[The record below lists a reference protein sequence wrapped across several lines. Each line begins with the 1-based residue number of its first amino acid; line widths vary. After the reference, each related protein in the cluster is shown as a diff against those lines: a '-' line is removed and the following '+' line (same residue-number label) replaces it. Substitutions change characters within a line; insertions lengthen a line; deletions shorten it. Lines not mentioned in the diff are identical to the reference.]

1 LIKALLQISL
11 AVLGM
16 QQGASLLLIVFAIAL
31 LLTIL
36 IYLLGGKYSAKGRK
50 SEDKLSPYSCGE
62 DLPYEGELRVNL
74 ERFFIYAVYF
84 LIFDVIA
91 FTLVISFKI
100 SPIHAVS
107 YALITLIS
115 LIFMIKR

>member
-1 LIKALLQISL
+1 MQGEALL
-11 AVLGM
+11 
-16 QQGASLLLIVFAIAL
+16 LLVVFVTTL

-36 IYLLGGKYSAKGRK
+36 IYWVGGKYSAKGGK
-50 SEDKLSPYSCGE
+50 SEGKLSPYSCGE

-74 ERFFIYAVYF
+74 ERFLIYAVYF

-91 FTLVISFKI
+91 FMLVVSFKI
-100 SPIHAVS
+100 TPIHAVT

-115 LIFMIKR
+115 IIFMIKR

>member
-1 LIKALLQISL
+1 MQGEALL
-11 AVLGM
+11 
-16 QQGASLLLIVFAIAL
+16 LLVVFVTTL
-31 LLTIL
+31 PLTIL
-36 IYLLGGKYSAKGRK
+36 IYWLGGKYSAKGGK
-50 SEDKLSPYSCGE
+50 SEGKLSPYSCGE

-91 FTLVISFKI
+91 FMLVVSFKI
-100 SPIHAVS
+100 TPIHAVT

-115 LIFMIKR
+115 IIFMIKR

>member
-1 LIKALLQISL
+1 MQHEALLLFI
-11 AVLGM
+11 AFV
-16 QQGASLLLIVFAIAL
+16 IAL
-31 LLTIL
+31 LLTML
-36 IYLLGGKYSAKGRK
+36 IYWLGGRYSAKGRR
-50 SEDKLSPYSCGE
+50 SEGKLSPYSCGE

-115 LIFMIKR
+115 VIFMIKR

>member
-1 LIKALLQISL
+1 MQGEALL
-11 AVLGM
+11 
-16 QQGASLLLIVFAIAL
+16 LLVVFVTTL

-36 IYLLGGKYSAKGRK
+36 IYWVGGKYSAKGGK
-50 SEDKLSPYSCGE
+50 SEGKLSPYSCGE

-74 ERFFIYAVYF
+74 ERFLIYAVYF

-91 FTLVISFKI
+91 FMLVVSFKI
-100 SPIHAVS
+100 TPIHAVT

-115 LIFMIKR
+115 VIFMIKR

>member
-1 LIKALLQISL
+1 MQGEALL
-11 AVLGM
+11 
-16 QQGASLLLIVFAIAL
+16 LLVVFVTTL

-36 IYLLGGKYSAKGRK
+36 IYWLGGKYSAKGGK
-50 SEDKLSPYSCGE
+50 SEGKLSPYSCGE

>member
-1 LIKALLQISL
+1 MQGEALL
-11 AVLGM
+11 
-16 QQGASLLLIVFAIAL
+16 LLVVFATTL

-36 IYLLGGKYSAKGRK
+36 IYWLGGKYSAKGGK
-50 SEDKLSPYSCGE
+50 SEGKLSPYSCGE

-74 ERFFIYAVYF
+74 ERFLIYAVYF

-91 FTLVISFKI
+91 FMLVVSFKI
-100 SPIHAVS
+100 TPIHAVT

-115 LIFMIKR
+115 IIFMIKR

>member
-1 LIKALLQISL
+1 MQGEALL
-11 AVLGM
+11 
-16 QQGASLLLIVFAIAL
+16 LLVVFATTL

-36 IYLLGGKYSAKGRK
+36 IYWLGGKYSAKGGK
-50 SEDKLSPYSCGE
+50 SEGKLSPYSCGE

-74 ERFFIYAVYF
+74 DRFFIYAVYF

-91 FTLVISFKI
+91 FMLVVSFKI
-100 SPIHAVS
+100 TPIHAVT

-115 LIFMIKR
+115 IIFMIKR

>member
-1 LIKALLQISL
+1 MQGEALL
-11 AVLGM
+11 
-16 QQGASLLLIVFAIAL
+16 LLVVFVTTL

-36 IYLLGGKYSAKGRK
+36 IYWLGGKYSAKGGK
-50 SEDKLSPYSCGE
+50 SEGKLSPYSCGE

-91 FTLVISFKI
+91 FMLVVSFKI
-100 SPIHAVS
+100 TPIHAVT

-115 LIFMIKR
+115 IIFMIKR

>member
-1 LIKALLQISL
+1 MQGEALL
-11 AVLGM
+11 
-16 QQGASLLLIVFAIAL
+16 LLVVFVTTL

-36 IYLLGGKYSAKGRK
+36 IYWLGGKYSAKGGK
-50 SEDKLSPYSCGE
+50 SEGKLSPYSCGE

-74 ERFFIYAVYF
+74 ERFLIYAVYF

-91 FTLVISFKI
+91 FMLVVSFKI
-100 SPIHAVS
+100 TPIHAVT

-115 LIFMIKR
+115 IIFMIKR

>member
-1 LIKALLQISL
+1 MQGEALL
-11 AVLGM
+11 
-16 QQGASLLLIVFAIAL
+16 LLVVFATTL

-36 IYLLGGKYSAKGRK
+36 IYWLGGKYSAKGGK
-50 SEDKLSPYSCGE
+50 SEGKLSPYSCGE

-91 FTLVISFKI
+91 FMLVVSFKI
-100 SPIHAVS
+100 TPIHAVT

-115 LIFMIKR
+115 IIFMIKR